1 MIKAMGSANS
11 SGRLAVIAPDLPEL
25 EPYPAPRIAGDLV
38 LSGVLIE
45 GEGQPPVR
53 TGRIRL
59 RESELRG
66 VRIEADHAPGLEL
79 VDVVLRGC
87 SLTNVDAREGFLRRV
102 VVQGS
107 RLVGFGL
114 SGGEAADVSIV
125 DSSLEL
131 ASFAATT
138 LRSVRFERVNL
149 REVSFLNA
157 RLELVEFVDCRLSGA
172 DFRGAKLRSC
182 AIRGAALDSVLGVDS
197 LRGLQMPWEDVL
209 ASAGALATALGIVIE
224 D

>member
-1 MIKAMGSANS
+1 MRDARCAMINPIGSAS
-11 SGRLAVIAPDLPEL
+11 WRRLAVIAPDLPEL
-25 EPYPAPRIAGDLV
+25 EPYTSPRTGGDLL

-45 GEGQPPVR
+45 GEGHPPVR
-53 TGRIRL
+53 AGRIRL

-66 VRIEADHAPGLEL
+66 VRIDADHAPGLEL

-114 SGGEAADVSIV
+114 SGGEAAD
-125 DSSLEL
+125 L
-131 ASFAATT
+131 
-138 LRSVRFERVNL
+138 
-149 REVSFLNA
+149 
-157 RLELVEFVDCRLSGA
+157 
-172 DFRGAKLRSC
+172 
-182 AIRGAALDSVLGVDS
+182 SVLGVDS

-209 ASAGALATALGIVIE
+209 ASAGALATALGIAIE